1 MKRILTLSFIA
12 LCLLLSAVLLAS
24 CGPTKGPS
32 EHEHVWDEGKV
43 VKEGTCDPATKEE
56 TKGEKL
62 YTCTICGETKTEET
76 DGHVWGKGETLTQPT
91 CSAEGQTIYFCTR
104 CGKGKTEPIPKSD
117 THVYRA
123 GDKGRIVTPPTAD
136 KPGELEKVC
145 TACGKGIIVDEVTL
159 GDYNRQ
165 VRTLRNEI
173 NQFTNAD
180 FNANSVVKTRQE
192 MISLSG
198 RTFNL
203 PPVTPKTQHPRVLF
217 NASNVKAIA
226 AELYDSRSK
235 AAQLE
240 FLKYVNNPTTGK
252 LRAAETRD
260 DGFHNFDADVLN
272 RIQALALDYQLTG
285 NEISGYSAVRAMLNF
300 LKTMDFQTITGD
312 YERQNGFVMYTAA
325 CVYDWCHD
333 LMNDVDRQRMV
344 AGVQHKCC
352 EGKTNPQ
359 GSDRLEIGFP
369 PSGQHSIAGHGC
381 EFQLL
386 RDYLSFA
393 IAIYDEYPGW
403 WEYIAGRIYQEFVPT
418 RNEYY
423 KAGMY
428 PQGVSVYIRIRF
440 TSDLFSAWLLKA
452 ATGRMP
458 YDEEG
463 MKQVARTYYCYEL
476 PDKEGFASGD
486 NSAPVDD
493 FIVGGR
499 ATLISS
505 YLFNDA
511 TMRAQLEYFGT
522 SYSSF
527 TTSFTFSASVTEYL
541 ICSSGGTKAA
551 SDRHEDLPLIQYNGG
566 WLGQII
572 ARNSWN
578 ADQATVLMKIG
589 ERTMANHD
597 HADAGSFQI
606 YYKTTLAGDT
616 GSYDTY
622 DAAGNKFP
630 HFKYYHQAT
639 IAHNSLLIF
648 NPSKAGSSS
657 NDEKYYS
664 GGQKQPGETGNTT
677 TVLQTDAFKTGTVTG
692 RAWGYADAAQKT
704 PTYAYIA
711 GDITPAYYEKG
722 GSSSN
727 TVNEVARRMLTV
739 YDTGNADVPMFFFVW
754 DFENIV
760 NPTPTIARNGENEL
774 GLTMVISSDWP
785 SMAFSEITQAVAV
798 VPRFAPMIR
807 LAACFRPMIPEFTR
821 PTERTVIADED
832 WTMAV
837 SPAPNRNPMNALLV
851 ILPSTRSSRPPV
863 IEDREPLSVF
873 MPNRN
878 SARPPSID
886 ATTMK
891 ISTELILSPWLC
903 YDGLPASFS
912 RVFRLERV
920 HLEGKISFLQ
930 LLAPTAVEQEQLAV
944 RGFAVIGAP
953 FGDMVHV
960 QRYAAVDGQEA
971 FIQLRLDLSEQHP
984 DGIDGAVLCED
995 VGLVVAGLHADDVP
1009 LVQLIHIVA
1018 DAHRQRALRRGG
1030 KILLRGASKGFDDV
1044 RLGIGLDQVMDGID
1058 AEGIHRVAV
1067 GHGGER
1073 HGGVRQDAAHPPND
1087 LHAVFSRQV
1096 DIHEDQVIGALARCS
1111 EERLAGLK
1119 AVDDAA
1125 LDQPGQH
1132 VTERVH
1138 VLSFIV
1144 ADGDFHVCPSCLSV
1158 DAGSSSRSRRATT
1171 TNRSSPRQVVSV
1183 SSPSPGCTSTS
1194 AVCRAWRRR
1203 VSI

>member
-1 MKRILTLSFIA
+1 MKRILTLSFA
-12 LCLLLSAVLLAS
+12 VLCLLLSAVLLAS

-43 VKEGTCDPATKEE
+43 IKEGTCDPATKAE

-76 DGHVWGKGETLTQPT
+76 DGHVWDDGQPLSQPT

-104 CGKGKTEPIPKSD
+104 CRKGKTEPIPKSD
-117 THVYRA
+117 AHVYRA

-145 TACGKGIIVDEVTL
+145 TACGKGIVVDEVTI

-180 FNANSVVKTRQE
+180 FNANSVVRTRQE

-198 RTFNL
+198 RTFNM
-203 PPVTPKTQHPRVLF
+203 PPTTPTAQHPRVLF
-217 NASNVKAIA
+217 NASNREAIA

-252 LRAAETRD
+252 LSPAGTRD

-285 NEISGYSAVRAMLNF
+285 NEISGYSAVRAMLNY

-333 LMNDVDRQRMV
+333 LMNDADRQRMV

-359 GSDRLEIGFP
+359 GTDRMEIGFP

-381 EFQLL
+381 EYQLL

-486 NSAPVDD
+486 NGAPVDD

-499 ATLISS
+499 ATMISS

-511 TMRAQLEYFGT
+511 TMRAQLEYFGQ

-527 TTSFTFSASVTEYL
+527 TTAFTFSASVTEYL

-648 NPSKAGSSS
+648 NPSKAGSST

-739 YDTGNADVPMFFFVW
+739 YDTGNADVPMFFFVF
-754 DFENIV
+754 DNIAAKSGSYKKTFLLHVRAYPTISDKVVTVKSDGAQLVLQNVFGGDSIVAHGGYMVNNNQTGEYEILSAENDGFWGRVEISPATG
-760 NPTPTIARNGENEL
+760 NPT
-774 GLTMVISSDWP
+774 D
-785 SMAFSEITQAVAV
+785 
-798 VPRFAPMIR
+798 
-807 LAACFRPMIPEFTR
+807 
-821 PTERTVIADED
+821 
-832 WTMAV
+832 
-837 SPAPNRNPMNALLV
+837 
-851 ILPSTRSSRPPV
+851 
-863 IEDREPLSVF
+863 
-873 MPNRN
+873 
-878 SARPPSID
+878 
-886 ATTMK
+886 
-891 ISTELILSPWLC
+891 
-903 YDGLPASFS
+903 
-912 RVFRLERV
+912 
-920 HLEGKISFLQ
+920 Q
-930 LLAPTAVEQEQLAV
+930 LLNVMYVCDANKTPTNVTAT
-944 RGFAVIGAP
+944 GFSNDKVKGAVIGNT
-953 FGDMVHV
+953 
-960 QRYAAVDGQEA
+960 AAVFVTSATTVAKRASSTFSFKAADSGTLTYYVSGVKAGAWTVTAGGQTQTVTATEDG
-971 FIQLRLDLSEQHP
+971 
-984 DGIDGAVLCED
+984 
-995 VGLVVAGLHADDVP
+995 GLLVFTAPAGTVTL
-1009 LVQLIHIVA
+1009 
-1018 DAHRQRALRRGG
+1018 
-1030 KILLRGASKGFDDV
+1030 
-1044 RLGIGLDQVMDGID
+1044 
-1058 AEGIHRVAV
+1058 
-1067 GHGGER
+1067 
-1073 HGGVRQDAAHPPND
+1073 
-1087 LHAVFSRQV
+1087 
-1096 DIHEDQVIGALARCS
+1096 ALA
-1111 EERLAGLK
+1111 
-1119 AVDDAA
+1119 
-1125 LDQPGQH
+1125 
-1132 VTERVH
+1132 
-1138 VLSFIV
+1138 
-1144 ADGDFHVCPSCLSV
+1144 
-1158 DAGSSSRSRRATT
+1158 
-1171 TNRSSPRQVVSV
+1171 N
-1183 SSPSPGCTSTS
+1183 
-1194 AVCRAWRRR
+1194 
-1203 VSI
+1203 